1 MKGGC
6 PFALLKSAIAV
17 RKMSIFQLR
26 LSSNVRS
33 GAVTSSLLTVQPFS
47 SMFSTSQPP
56 VIIASELPL
65 VSAEPASREADVAAG
80 SLKIIPCLL
89 ALFTL
94 LGIALAFWL
103 RSVPGGNPDPRLTYN
118 VFYFLFAR
126 HEPAGLL
133 IVALFNLATAFLLF
147 RKKIRAGNIFGKN
160 ADCAGRICVAIAL
173 IAFVIAA
180 IGAQTVF
187 HNYLVTAD
195 ENLADFQAK
204 IFLHGKIQAQL
215 PLKWINAAYN
225 IRSTYIDYF
234 PATHSWNANY
244 LPVYAAM
251 RAAFQSIGLPSLL
264 NPILAAITIFALYC
278 TTRNIWPESKMSA
291 LVAIG
296 LLGSSSQFLLM
307 SMTAY
312 AMPAHLA
319 LNTIWLWLYSRP
331 DRRVFYLAPFVG
343 VLAVGLHQPIV
354 HALFVTPFLLRLVL
368 QRKWRAVSIFPVIY
382 LAGCTVWFLWKRHY
396 EAGGSG
402 VGSIF
407 DFRNPQMAFIQP
419 MNLLLIIAWS
429 SLATPLLGV
438 LGFRRFF
445 RLPPLL
451 QDAALSCLLTFGF
464 YFFFYADQAHGWGYR
479 YVYGVLA
486 CFVLIATAGWQSL
499 SDMVGAQSAKIF
511 LGVGVA
517 TALLIQF
524 PLRCVQ
530 VESFV
535 RPYARTA
542 AVLHAISADIVAF
555 DPRDAWYSADLLRND
570 PFLRE
575 RPIIVSLLR
584 VTPQQ
589 VPVLKSAGTVRFIDR
604 ETLARLGM
612 PTAHFNEYKRSPFGL
627 W

>member
-1 MKGGC
+1 M
-6 PFALLKSAIAV
+6 PTNQMNSLVLAPPASANLTVARSERRQACRILPIVCVLIATAAAAGIAWGLWL
-17 RKMSIFQLR
+17 RTFQL
-26 LSSNVRS
+26 
-33 GAVTSSLLTVQPFS
+33 GQ
-47 SMFSTSQPP
+47 
-56 VIIASELPL
+56 
-65 VSAEPASREADVAAG
+65 
-80 SLKIIPCLL
+80 
-89 ALFTL
+89 
-94 LGIALAFWL
+94 
-103 RSVPGGNPDPRLTYN
+103 PDPNDWYN
-118 VFYFLFAR
+118 VFYVLFAR
-126 HEPAGLL
+126 NEPVALG
-133 IVALFNLATAFLLF
+133 IVATFSLASAAMFFRRQNAPEPTENPSLRHRPELLL
-147 RKKIRAGNIFGKN
+147 AG
-160 ADCAGRICVAIAL
+160 IAL
-173 IAFVIAA
+173 LAFGTTTLGTHLIAHDYA
-180 IGAQTVF
+180 
-187 HNYLVTAD
+187 LTAD

-204 IFLHGKIQAQL
+204 IFLHGKTQAEV
-215 PLKWINAAYN
+215 PAPWNAA
-225 IRSTYIDYF
+225 IAPVRPTFVSYF
-234 PATHSWNANY
+234 PASNRWNASY
-244 LPVYAAM
+244 LPVYAMM
-251 RAAFQSIGLPSLL
+251 RALFQSVNLETLL
-264 NPILAAITIFALYC
+264 NPFLAALTLFALYGIAQK
-278 TTRNIWPESKMSA
+278 IWPNARSNA
-291 LVAIG
+291 LIAVI
-296 LLGSSSQFLLM
+296 LLASSSQFLLM
-307 SMTAY
+307 SMTGY

-331 DRRVFYLAPFVG
+331 DRRIFYLAPIVG
-343 VLAVGLHQPIV
+343 VLAIGLHQPIV

-368 QRKWRAVSIFPVIY
+368 QRKWRPVSIFAVIY
-382 LAGCTVWFLWKRHY
+382 LAGCTAWFLWKRHY

-429 SLATPLLGV
+429 SLATPLLAV

-511 LGVGVA
+511 FGVGA
-517 TALLIQF
+517 AAALLVLF
-524 PLRCVQ
+524 PLRCLQ